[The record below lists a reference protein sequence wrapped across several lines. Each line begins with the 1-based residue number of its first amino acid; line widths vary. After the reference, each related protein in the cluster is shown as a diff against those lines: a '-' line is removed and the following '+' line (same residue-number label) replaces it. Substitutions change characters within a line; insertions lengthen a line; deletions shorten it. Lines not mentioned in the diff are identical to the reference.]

1 MSSTPGIE
9 QALETQRPARQK
21 QGSDPGDPEAPTWAA
36 FIAARTLDQ
45 FYASWLAILCA
56 QIERVI
62 GALLLTRAETENTY
76 VPGAIWPDPK
86 RDMAYLAPTAQRALA
101 ERQGVVETVDDSA
114 TAAGLRGER
123 VAYPVEVG
131 GTLHGAVVLDL
142 GARPDAELQHA
153 LRLLH
158 WGTAWLVDLYRSR
171 EFEQREAA
179 IDRLALA
186 TDLVATAVQEK
197 RYRAAAL
204 AVVNDIARRLQCERV
219 SLGADR
225 GGHVR
230 VMAISHTAMFD
241 AKSSLARSIGEAMD
255 EVLDIGAPI
264 VHPSAGDDALVGAAH
279 ATLAKEA
286 GDIGIVSTPLSA
298 HGREWGV
305 LTLERTQG
313 APFDAPTIELV
324 RTLGLLLGPVLD
336 LKRDNERGIFRRG
349 WDTGVEAMRTL
360 FGPRHPGWK
369 LIGSVVLLVVLFLS
383 FADGEHRIAAKT
395 VVEGEVQRAAVAPF
409 EGYIAESPVRAGDVV
424 KAGDL
429 LARLDD
435 KDLQL
440 EKTKWEAE
448 REQHLRKYRQ
458 ALATRDR
465 PSMNVL
471 GAQVNQA
478 EAQLQLI
485 EEKLARARI
494 TAPFDGVVVS
504 GDLSQLL
511 GTPVE
516 QGKLLFEIA
525 PLDAYRV
532 ILKVDERD
540 ITHLAVEQKGELA
553 LSGIP
558 GARLPFSVARITP
571 VSTAEEGRNTF
582 RVEAKMES
590 ASERLRP
597 GMEGVGKIAVG
608 ERRLIW
614 IWTHGLVDWLRLAF
628 WTWMP

>member
-1 MSSTPGIE
+1 MSISHVWDRAVGN
-9 QALETQRPARQK
+9 ETSITVND
-21 QGSDPGDPEAPTWAA
+21 GELWAT
-36 FIAARTLDQ
+36 FIAANTLDQ
-45 FYASWLAILCA
+45 FYSSWLSILCT
-56 QIERVI
+56 QIDRVI
-62 GALLLTRAETENTY
+62 GALLLIRAEADNTY
-76 VPGAIWPDPK
+76 VPGAIWPDPN
-86 RDMAYLAPTAQRALA
+86 RDMAYLAPTAERALA
-101 ERQGVVETVDDSA
+101 KRQGIVETLGDSA
-114 TAAGLRGER
+114 PVQNLRGAR

-131 GTLHGAVVLDL
+131 GNLHGAVVLDL
-142 GARPDAELQHA
+142 GARPDAQLQHA

-158 WGTAWLVDLYRSR
+158 WGTAWLTDLYRQR
-171 EFEQREAA
+171 ELQLREAA
-179 IDRLALA
+179 TERLAVA

-204 AVVNDIARRLQCERV
+204 AVVNDIARRLSCERV
-219 SLGADR
+219 SIGEDR

-230 VMAISHTAMFD
+230 VIAISHTAMFD
-241 AKSSLARSIGEAMD
+241 VKSQLARSIGETMD
-255 EVLDIGAPI
+255 EALDIGSMI
-264 VHPSAGDDALVGAAH
+264 VHPDDGDDALVGAAH
-279 ATLAKEA
+279 AALAKEA
-286 GDIGIVSTPLSA
+286 GNIAVASTPLASD
-298 HGREWGV
+298 GRDWGV

-313 APFDAPTIELV
+313 APFDAQTLELV
-324 RTLGLLLGPVLD
+324 RTLGLLLGPLLD
-336 LKRDNERGIFRRG
+336 LKRENERGAFRRG
-349 WDTGVEAMRTL
+349 WDSAVEATRAL

-369 LIGSVVLLVVLFLS
+369 LIGSIVLLVVLFLS

-395 VVEGEVQRAAVAPF
+395 VVEGEVQRAAVTPF

-424 KAGDL
+424 KSGDL

-435 KDLQL
+435 RDLQL
-440 EKTKWEAE
+440 EKIKWEAE
-448 REQHLRKYRQ
+448 REQYLRKYRQ
-458 ALATRDR
+458 ALAVRDR
-465 PSMNVL
+465 PAMNVL
-471 GAQVNQA
+471 GAQANQA

-494 TAPFDGVVVS
+494 TAPFDGIVVS

-511 GTPVE
+511 GTPAE
-516 QGKLLFEIA
+516 QGKVLFEIA

-540 ITHLAVEQKGELA
+540 ITHLAPEQKGELA

-582 RVEAKMES
+582 RVEARMES
-590 ASERLRP
+590 TSERLRP

-628 WTWMP
+628 WTWLP